1 MVKIW
6 GVLSQAFPLAW
17 EGEGICANRKK
28 SQRFGRSL
36 RAFFFGLLKQTAPG
50 LLMVAGWLLC
60 AHG

>member
-36 RAFFFGLLKQTAPG
+36 RAFFLDCLRKQRRD
-50 LLMVAGWLLC
+50 C
-60 AHG
+60 